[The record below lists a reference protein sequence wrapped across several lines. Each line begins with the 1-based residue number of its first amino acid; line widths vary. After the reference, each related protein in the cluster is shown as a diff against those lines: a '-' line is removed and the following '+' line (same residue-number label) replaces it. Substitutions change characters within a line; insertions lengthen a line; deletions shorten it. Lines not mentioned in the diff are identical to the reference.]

1 MNRADIIL
9 ETIYQYYSTL
19 ALEDSAPV
27 DLAELIDNAIVEQMD
42 ARVGTAYNLGHDE
55 GWNEGFESGL
65 VQGYNEARKDYLNE
79 A

>member
-1 MNRADIIL
+1 MSRADIIL

-19 ALEDSAPV
+19 ALEDSVPI

-55 GWNEGFESGL
+55 GWIEGFEEGL
-65 VQGYNEARKDYLNE
+65 HERV
-79 A
+79 